1 MPHDSRLS
9 RMLHVLIHMDHY
21 EGAATSEVIARM
33 LNTNPVVVRRT
44 MAGLRDAG
52 YLRSEKGHNG
62 GWILARPLSEI
73 TMRDVYV
80 ALGEPPL
87 IALGLAQ
94 DDPRCV
100 IEQAVNDRL
109 RTSLEEAERRILEQF
124 SAITLD
130 QIAGE
135 FKTRLGECQD

>member
-1 MPHDSRLS
+1 
-9 RMLHVLIHMDHY
+9 MLHVLIHMDHY
-21 EGAATSEVIARM
+21 QGAATSEVIARM

-62 GWILARPLSEI
+62 GWVLARPLSQI
-73 TMRDVYV
+73 TMLDVYV
-80 ALGEPPL
+80 ALGKPPL

-94 DDPRCV
+94 DDPRCI

-109 RTSLEEAERRILEQF
+109 RTSLEEAERRILDQF
-124 SAITLD
+124 STITLD

-135 FKTRLGECQD
+135 FKTRMPNC

>member
-1 MPHDSRLS
+1 
-9 RMLHVLIHMDHY
+9 MLHVLIHMDHY

-62 GWILARPLSEI
+62 GWVLARPLSEI

-109 RTSLEEAERRILEQF
+109 RTSLEEAERRILAQF

>member
-1 MPHDSRLS
+1 
-9 RMLHVLIHMDHY
+9 MLHVLIHMDHY